1 MTPRDKATHRNVRPS
16 FVTFVSFVTP
26 RAGTARGADRAVNL
40 LTAAFPGAVVDPQP
54 VAEVDSDEWRRADNG
69 QLAHRCQ
76 VCKSVM
82 TCRHYGGRWTCSFC
96 RPEES

>member
-1 MTPRDKATHRNVRPS
+1 MPS
-16 FVTFVSFVTP
+16 DRTFRRLERFGRKCETVTDDD
-26 RAGTARGADRAVNL
+26 ADRAVNL
-40 LTAAFPGAVVDPQP
+40 LVAAFPGAEEVGPQP
-54 VAEVDSDEWRRADNG
+54 KWNSDEWRRADNG

-96 RPEES
+96 RPEEEVA